1 MRTITLKDFIQ
12 IDPDVK
18 VAVSWHPNKVMPLSD
33 YTLMIADYIEMYTI
47 RSKNA
52 I

>member
-1 MRTITLKDFIQ
+1 LKDFIQ
-12 IDPDVK
+12 IDLDVK
-18 VAVSWHPNKVMPLSD
+18 VSVPWHPDKTMPLSD
-33 YTLMIADYIEMYTI
+33 YTLMVADYIEMYTI